1 MVGIEET
8 LNCLQTTAIKK
19 IYKKKKKKRERERR
33 FQFRTINQ
41 KTKMVIVR
49 WTYI

>member
-19 IYKKKKKKRERERR
+19 IYKKKKKKERERED
-33 FQFRTINQ
+33 FNLELL
-41 KTKMVIVR
+41 TKKPK
-49 WTYI
+49 W